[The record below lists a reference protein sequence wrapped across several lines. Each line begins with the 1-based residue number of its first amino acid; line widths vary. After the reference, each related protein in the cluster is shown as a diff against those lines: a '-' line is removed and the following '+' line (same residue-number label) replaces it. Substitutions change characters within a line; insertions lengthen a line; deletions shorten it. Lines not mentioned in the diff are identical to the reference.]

1 MNGNIIKRWLSP
13 KDVAEEYGIAVNTQ
27 AQYRMRGIIPHVKIN
42 RIIRY
47 DRYKLDQ
54 WFEKHTVESKEA
66 LL

>member
-1 MNGNIIKRWLSP
+1 MTTIPKRWLTT
-13 KDVAEEYGIAVNTQ
+13 KDVALEYGISINTQ

-54 WFEKHTVESKEA
+54 WFEKHTVESKKA
-66 LL
+66 IL